1 MASELTLN
9 AKRKKEVH
17 NTLVEVYC
25 KVKCE
30 VHEEEYCLT
39 TYGNEPDKHVFLTD
53 SMLKV
58 WASYIVSKQFSIK
71 N

>member
-30 VHEEEYCLT
+30 VYKEEYCLT
-39 TYGNEPDKHVFLTD
+39 TYDNEPDKHVFLTD

-71 N
+71 